1 MSFQYVID
9 EVSYLTFN
17 RHQSEMIFQVISE
30 RFKRA
35 SVITTNLGFLSRT
48 SLFDNEI
55 MVVALIDRVTFRSHV
70 LNMNVKESYRPKET
84 TRNKKV

>member
-1 MSFQYVID
+1 LVDLLVID

-30 RFKRA
+30 RSERV
-35 SVITTNLGFLSRT
+35 SVIITTNLGFSSWT

-55 MVVALIDRVTFRSHV
+55 MVATLIDRVTFRSHV
-70 LNMNVKESYRPKET
+70 LNMNVKE
-84 TRNKKV
+84 